1 MRVEEVSPAVIA
13 DENVLVDLIIDSIR
27 DIKGKKIVKMDM
39 RQLDDAPA
47 SYFIICEG
55 ESTTQVR
62 AISENVSS
70 RLKKELNM
78 PPSHVEG
85 RTEAR
90 WVCVDYF
97 NVIVHVFHPEA
108 REFYDLEDF
117 WSDAI
122 IQSYE
127 DD

>member
-1 MRVEEVSPAVIA
+1 LRVKEVSPTAIA

-39 RQLDDAPA
+39 RQLDDAPT

-55 ESTTQVR
+55 ESSTQVR
-62 AISENVSS
+62 AIAEHVNGRVKSE
-70 RLKKELNM
+70 LELSA
-78 PPSHVEG
+78 SHVEG
-85 RTEAR
+85 RAEAR

-97 NVIVHVFHPEA
+97 DIVVHVFYPEVRA
-108 REFYDLEDF
+108 YYDLEDF

-122 IQSYE
+122 IHYYE
-127 DD
+127 ED

>member
-1 MRVEEVSPAVIA
+1 
-13 DENVLVDLIIDSIR
+13 
-27 DIKGKKIVKMDM
+27 MDM

-55 ESTTQVR
+55 ESSTQVR
-62 AISENVSS
+62 AISEQVSS
-70 RLKKELNM
+70 RVKQELDIL
-78 PPSHVEG
+78 PSHVEG

-97 NVIVHVFHPEA
+97 DIVVHVFYPEVRA
-108 REFYDLEDF
+108 FYDLEDF

-122 IQSYE
+122 FQSFE